1 MDFPFPGPADR
12 QLIWE
17 QALPKSSPH
26 RWAGI
31 DFTLAARRLEVNG
44 GSIRQ
49 IVLHALMAAAETED
63 GQVRAE
69 HLQEA
74 ARTELG
80 RLGKHDKIEMVG
92 DLFRAPVETR
102 AA

>member
-1 MDFPFPGPADR
+1 
-12 QLIWE
+12 
-17 QALPKSSPH
+17 
-26 RWAGI
+26 
-31 DFTLAARRLEVNG
+31 
-44 GSIRQ
+44 
-49 IVLHALMAAAETED
+49 MAAAETED
-63 GQVRAE
+63 GLVRSE

-92 DLFRAPVETR
+92 DLFHAPVETR